1 MEPGLVHCN
10 KTSIWAYLISP
21 VTLETPQGQHISYTT
36 LYWMMPSTG
45 LGTVGM
51 Q

>member
-1 MEPGLVHCN
+1 MEPGLVQFN
-10 KTSIWAYLISP
+10 KMGIWAYLISP
-21 VTLETPQGQHISYTT
+21 VTPETPRGQHISYTT
-36 LYWMMPSTG
+36 LYGMMPSTG